1 MLWLAVENLHTSV
14 VKAEEAEVSWLGEYL
29 SFRDA
34 SAFFKNKGRRGG
46 RVSDKVHLFNAFNH
60 TFPTGLLPLVIAAA
74 PKEGFT
80 VDIVDRRG
88 AAPARDLSADLGWL
102 RDYQLDAIDAVEKAK
117 RGILWMPTGAGKTE
131 VAAGLTLAYPVPW
144 LFLVHRAGL
153 MDQAARRYEL
163 RTKMKAGRIGEGEWS
178 TGDGNLVCATFQT
191 IAAGLKKK
199 DPRTLSL
206 LSQARGVMFD
216 EAHVLPAGSFY
227 EVALSTP
234 SALYR
239 VGLSGTP
246 LARGDNRSTMAI
258 AAIGPVIYRIRTELL
273 IERGVLARPTIH
285 MVQVNERSDRPTWQ
299 GVYGE
304 AIVRSAYRNRLVIE
318 ACRRAE
324 KPGLLFVKEI
334 SHGKA
339 LTKALQKAGL
349 QADFVWGNH
358 STEYR
363 NARVRDLVKG
373 KLDILVCS
381 VVFQE
386 GIDIP
391 ELRSAVFAAG
401 GKSIIA
407 TLQRL
412 GRGMR
417 VERNAR
423 GEVIKSTFEAW
434 DLADNGCGCTNY
446 AKGDPHQGCK
456 WLERHTRE
464 RLKAYSSEGHAV
476 LKETFS
482 VVPKTAPGDAP
493 APLDER

>member
-1 MLWLAVENLHTSV
+1 MLWMAVENLHTTV
-14 VKAEEAEVSWLGEYL
+14 VKAEDAELRWLGDYL
-29 SFRDA
+29 SFKDS
-34 SAFFKNKGRRGG
+34 SAFFKNRGRARGH
-46 RVSDKVHLFNAFNH
+46 VSEKVRLFNVLNH
-60 TFPTGLLPLVIAAA
+60 TFPTGLLPLVQRAA
-74 PKEGFT
+74 PDEGFQLN
-80 VDIVDRRG
+80 IVDKRG
-88 AAPARDLSADLGWL
+88 APPARDEGANLGWL
-102 RDYQLDAIDAVEKAK
+102 RDYQLAAVDAVEEHE

-131 VAAGLTLAYPVPW
+131 VAAALTLAFPFPW

-163 RTKMKAGRIGEGEWS
+163 RTGMRAGRIGEGEWT

-191 IAAGLKKK
+191 ISAGLAKR
-199 DPRTLSL
+199 DPKTLAL
-206 LSQARGVMFD
+206 LQGARGVMVD

-227 EVALSTP
+227 NVALATP
-234 SALYR
+234 NAR
-239 VGLSGTP
+239 HRIGLSGTP

-258 AAIGPVIYRIRTELL
+258 AALGPVIYRIRTELL
-273 IERGVLARPTIH
+273 ISRGVLARPTIH
-285 MVQVNERSDRPTWQ
+285 MVQVNERSDKPTWQ

-304 AIVRSAYRNRLVIE
+304 SIVRSTYRNKHVIE

-324 KPGLLFVKEI
+324 KPGLLFVKEVK
-334 SHGKA
+334 HGKL
-339 LTKALQKAGL
+339 LTKALLKAGI
-349 QADFVWGNH
+349 QADFVWGTH

-363 NARVRDLVKG
+363 NARIRDLVKG

-391 ELRSAVFAAG
+391 ELRSAVFASG

-417 VERNAR
+417 VERNAA
-423 GEVIKSTFEAW
+423 GDVVKGTFEAW
-434 DLADNGCGCTNY
+434 DIADNGCGCTSY
-446 AKGDPHQGCK
+446 KKGDPHQGCK
-456 WLERHTRE
+456 WLEKHTRE

-476 LKETFS
+476 VKETFPI
-482 VVPKTAPGDAP
+482 VLRAGEATTAA
-493 APLDER
+493 E

>member
-1 MLWLAVENLHTSV
+1 MLWLAVENLHTTV
-14 VKAEEAEVSWLGEYL
+14 VKAEEGEVRWLGDYL
-29 SFRDA
+29 SFRDS
-34 SAFFKNKGRRGG
+34 SAFFKNKGRRGRPG
-46 RVSDKVHLFNAFNH
+46 SDKVHLFNAFNH
-60 TFPTGLLPLVIAAA
+60 TFPTGLLPLVVKAA
-74 PKEGFT
+74 PGEGYK
-80 VDIVDRRG
+80 VDIVDKR
-88 AAPARDLSADLGWL
+88 APLPPRDLTANLGWL
-102 RDYQLDAIDAVEKAK
+102 RDYQLNAIDAVAEKE

-131 VAAGLTLAYPVPW
+131 VAAGLTLAFPVPW

-191 IAAGLKKK
+191 ISTGLKKK
-199 DPRTLSL
+199 DPRTLAL
-206 LSQARGVMFD
+206 LAGAQGVMFD

-227 EVALSTP
+227 DVALSTP
-234 SALYR
+234 NARFR

-258 AAIGPVIYRIRTELL
+258 AAIGPVAYRIRTELL

-285 MVQVNERSDRPTWQ
+285 MVQVNERCEKATWQ

-304 AIVRSAYRNRLVIE
+304 AIVRSPYRNKLVIE
-318 ACRRAE
+318 AAKRAE

-334 SHGKA
+334 SHGKL
-339 LTKALQKAGL
+339 LTKALLKSGI

-363 NARVRDLVKG
+363 NARIRDLVKG

-391 ELRSAVFAAG
+391 ELRSAVFASG

-417 VERNAR
+417 VERDAS
-423 GEVIKSTFEAW
+423 GKVLKSTFEAW
-434 DLADNGCGCTNY
+434 DFADNGCGCTSY

-464 RLKAYSSEGHAV
+464 RMKAYSSEGHAV
-476 LKETFS
+476 LKEALS
-482 VVPKTAPGDAP
+482 VVVRS
-493 APLDER
+493 PLAATTNG